1 MKNENQNRGSCRK
14 MQTGK
19 DKPPSHF
26 NLHRLTVFL
35 LFALALSIVVSIGDY
50 HFVREYRIGDIARN
64 DIKSPRDIALPETG
78 IEMKRGEIVVREGE
92 RIDQEDLEKLAAIRE
107 LNKEGGFTVTNV
119 LSLWMVLFLVIT
131 ILIEYA
137 ERNIKKFA
145 LSKKDLL
152 FCTVFTVFAVL
163 LVKCCSLVFQYY
175 APGNVRQLFYII
187 PLFLFGIA
195 IRIVLF
201 SEAAVIFSAIF
212 SLVAAFSF
220 ENSLPV
226 FLYVFVGNTLAA
238 HFSGRCE
245 NRNIILKAGVF
256 TALIMALITIVLD
269 IFLRRHLI
277 DIPIRFAFLLASGIA
292 SSFIALGVLPVI
304 EAVFDYTTDIKLLE
318 LANLENPL
326 LEQMMID
333 APGTYHHSIVVGNL
347 AKAAAESIGAHPL
360 LTRVAAYYHDIG
372 KLKMPHYFI
381 ENTTGGDDA
390 HKGLTPSMSAL
401 VILSHVKE
409 GAELA
414 GEHKIGTKIADII
427 RQHHGTSLVSYFY
440 STAKEQEDPELHV
453 IEEKDFRY
461 AGPKPQTKEAGII
474 MLADAVEASSRT
486 LEEPTAK
493 RIMVHVQT
501 VIENIFLDGQL
512 DDCELTL
519 KDLHAIQKSFITIFN
534 GIFHQRIEYP
544 ERTSNGGIDKK
555 FPKSAEDRRKE
566 YQRRYGSIANLFGVS
581 KQRP

>member
-1 MKNENQNRGSCRK
+1 

-19 DKPPSHF
+19 EKPPSRF
-26 NLHRLTVFL
+26 NVRKLAIFL
-35 LFALALSIVVSIGDY
+35 LFALALSVVTNIGDY
-50 HFVREYRIGDIARN
+50 HLIREYRIGDIAGK
-64 DIKSPRDIALPETG
+64 DIKSPSDVTLPQSGTEL
-78 IEMKRGEIVVREGE
+78 KRGEIVVRDGA
-92 RIDQEDLEKLAAIRE
+92 RITEEDLEKLAAIRE
-107 LNKEGGFTVTNV
+107 LNRETGFTLTNV
-119 LSLWMVLFLVIT
+119 LSLWMVLFLIIT
-131 ILIEYA
+131 ILIEFA
-137 ERNIKKFA
+137 ERNIKKFL
-145 LSKKDLL
+145 LSRKDLL
-152 FCTVFTVFAVL
+152 FCTVFTIFSVL
-163 LVKCCSLVFQYY
+163 LVKSCALVFQYY

-187 PLFLFGIA
+187 PVFLFGITM
-195 IRIVLF
+195 RIVLF
-201 SEAAVIFSAIF
+201 SEAAFIFSAIF
-212 SLVAAFSF
+212 SLAVAFGF

-226 FLYVFVGNTLAA
+226 FLYALVGNTLAA

-245 NRNIILKAGVF
+245 NRNIILRAGVF
-256 TALIMALITIVLD
+256 TALIMAFITVLLD
-269 IFLRRHLI
+269 GFLHRQLM
-277 DIPIRFAFLLASGIA
+277 DIPIRFTFLLISGVA
-292 SSFIALGVLPVI
+292 SSFIALGVLPVV

-326 LEQMMID
+326 LEQMMLN

-347 AKAAAESIGAHPL
+347 SKAAAESIGAHPL

-381 ENTTGGDDA
+381 ENVADRDDA

-401 VILSHVKE
+401 IILSHVKE

-414 GEHKIGTKIADII
+414 AEHKLGTKITDII

-440 STAKEQEDPELHV
+440 NKAKEQEDPGLHV

-474 MLADAVEASSRT
+474 MLADAVEAASRT
-486 LEEPTAK
+486 LEDPTPK
-493 RIMVHVQT
+493 RIVTHVQT

-519 KDLHAIQKSFITIFN
+519 KDLHAIQKSFITIFT

-544 ERTSNGGIDKK
+544 ERTSNGGTDKK
-555 FPKSAEDRRKE
+555 LPKGPEDKRKE
-566 YQRRYGSIANLFGVS
+566 YQKRYGSIANLFGVS
-581 KQRP
+581 RQRP